1 MSFDDIAAAR
11 TRDAAA
17 ARIESLSNVCARDST
32 DDVSGIGN
40 AWTRDHYG
48 GDFEITMPPEGD
60 TAVSLV
66 FVQSRDGNTVA
77 ADPASL
83 GGGATDKHL
92 IYEGLSRVAA
102 DAVLAGAGSVYPSA
116 FFSVWHPELVAL
128 RQALGLPRHP
138 AQVVISKHGHLD
150 FDALLFNVPGVPAFI
165 VTGDDVIAD
174 RAEWLRAR
182 PWVHAI
188 PLVGDDLRAAVDH
201 LRVTFRIRRMSAIGG
216 RFTASRLADAGL
228 VRDLYLTTTSYD
240 GGEPGTPWYAGAHPP
255 RLELITRK
263 EWNDRGSVVAF
274 EHFRFATADASGISL
289 IAKPE
294 RSTLRSPHLRAK

>member
-102 DAVLAGAGSVYPSA
+102 DAVLAGAGSVYRAA

-165 VTGDDVIAD
+165 VTGEDVIAD
-174 RAEWLRAR
+174 RVEWLRAR
-182 PWVHAI
+182 PWIHAI
-188 PLVGDDLRAAVDH
+188 RLVGDDLRSAVGQ
-201 LRVTFRIRRMSAIGG
+201 LRLTFGIGRISAIGG

-228 VRDLYLTTTSYD
+228 VQDLYLTTTSHQ
-240 GGEPGTPWYAGAHPP
+240 GGEPGTPWYSGANPP
-255 RLELITRK
+255 RLELVTRK
-263 EWNDRGSVVAF
+263 EWRDRGSAVAF
-274 EHFRFATADASGISL
+274 EHFRVAPAPQGF
-289 IAKPE
+289 P
-294 RSTLRSPHLRAK
+294 